1 MRHAFCST
9 SSRIRVG
16 LLLAVVAALLTAGA
30 ARAQVLYGS
39 LVGMVHDS
47 TGAVV
52 PGAAVTVVNTGTA
65 QSLSVTT
72 DSTGSYSFP
81 NLLPGSYD
89 LTITAKGFRAYTQKN
104 VAVIVNTVRRE
115 DVALEVGQLTDTVTV
130 QAAAL
135 ALQTDKCMWT

>member
-1 MRHAFCST
+1 MRRAFFFT
-9 SSRIRVG
+9 SSRIRVV
-16 LLLAVVAALLTAGA
+16 LLFALILALITAGA

-52 PGAAVTVVNTGTA
+52 PGGAVTVVNTGTA

-89 LTITAKGFRAYTQKN
+89 LTIMAKGFRSYTQKN

>member
-1 MRHAFCST
+1 MRHSFIST
-9 SSRIRVG
+9 SSRIRVAF
-16 LLLAVVAALLTAGA
+16 LLASAAALITAGS

-52 PGAAVTVVNTGTA
+52 PGGAVTVVNTGTA

-81 NLLPGSYD
+81 NLLPGAYD
-89 LTITAKGFRAYTQKN
+89 LTITAKGFRS
-104 VAVIVNTVRRE
+104 
-115 DVALEVGQLTDTVTV
+115 
-130 QAAAL
+130 
-135 ALQTDKCMWT
+135 